1 MMRHQFI
8 WLSSWNYFLWTF
20 LANSAALWET
30 VGKFTKKFSIIF
42 TTGLFWYWI
51 LDLFWKLNN
60 LMLLHFFA
68 QTDKFTQPRV
78 KRQSSQGDNAL
89 HSLLHNGY
97 STDQEKSD
105 HLSLPGARVRK
116 RFSVGK
122 DAESDKL

>member
-1 MMRHQFI
+1 MQ
-8 WLSSWNYFLWTF
+8 
-20 LANSAALWET
+20 
-30 VGKFTKKFSIIF
+30 
-42 TTGLFWYWI
+42 
-51 LDLFWKLNN
+51 
-60 LMLLHFFA
+60 LHLFA
-68 QTDKFTQPRV
+68 QSDKFTQPRV

-122 DAESDKL
+122 DAESANYRLSLIYICTGFTETLKCILL